1 MNIKDKLHEVLSGYD
16 TVFFTADRVMCWF
29 ELKKGNR
36 SLTVHGSVSD
46 AESFFLDTGEVE
58 FVPCS
63 IENKNFFALVDSTF
77 EKHAKTAEEWE
88 QEDVCIDEFVE
99 YN

>member
-1 MNIKDKLHEVLSGYD
+1 MIVKDELNKVLSGYD

-29 ELKKGNR
+29 ELKMGDR

-63 IENKNFFALVDSTF
+63 IKNENFSALVDSTF
-77 EKHAKTAEEWE
+77 QKHAKTAEEWE
-88 QEDVCIDEFVE
+88 QEDICIDEFAE
-99 YN
+99 YD